1 MDAKIVASA
10 VFIDFGITD
19 SITDKHR
26 QYPASF
32 VIPIPQRTP
41 PATVAPAPEPAIPP
55 VPPGTAT
62 RN

>member
-19 SITDKHR
+19 AITGKHR

-32 VIPIPQRTP
+32 VIPMPHKTGVAAAVPASTP
-41 PATVAPAPEPAIPP
+41 AMTTP
-55 VPPGTAT
+55 VSPSVEK
-62 RN
+62 